1 MWGAGGGGV
10 GRERSREEEVF
21 EGRSEG
27 RKEKG
32 WQARQEKLRK
42 GDLGNNGQMK

>member
-27 RKEKG
+27 RKEKVG
-32 WQARQEKLRK
+32 RHDRK
-42 GDLGNNGQMK
+42 S